1 MENLTL
7 FETFPKYLLFKI
19 NYEEKYWVT
28 FDSALWDLFGE
39 IYYMSQK
46 SWNLFIIEV
55 FILKW
60 KLNKKSPSMK

>member
-55 FILKW
+55 FF
-60 KLNKKSPSMK
+60 